1 MKTAFKQ
8 GKAERMQEGIVVWD
22 CGATNASV
30 LLVALDGRV
39 LGSKSRPTEAEQTD
53 DGLVWPVERFWVN
66 FCELTRE
73 LLSEHEAEPRAVNIT
88 TFGVC
93 WGAVDAQ
100 GELIYPVISWK
111 CQRTQEQLEW
121 AEQNLDLDAV
131 YEQTGAPPFYFNT
144 AFSLRWLRDRR
155 PEVLEKADAFLMMP
169 QLFVERLT
177 GERAA
182 EQTMATTSMLY
193 DLERNG
199 WAEELF
205 EAFDVPNKFPKR
217 VVCPSDIAG
226 EVHQEAAEASG
237 LPAGT
242 PVCAGGHDT
251 AVAVAGACRDL
262 RESLLYSTG
271 TWSILVGSRDEAAV
285 SAAQRRRNILWQRN
299 PHNEGVLGGFNIQ
312 GHMIGGLA
320 FDLVRRMWLPDASAA
335 EASALAAEAEP
346 GSGGVLI
353 NPTFVAGTG
362 PRPQVPSAV
371 LGWADGMDPGNAV
384 RAVLEGLAFQ
394 TRDSK
399 EAMGAEPSSLLVGG
413 GFAKNELFGQILA
426 DVLNMPVELSGAAEV
441 TALGAAAL
449 AMVGVGAVDSAG
461 GAWKRLKTPAER
473 FEPTSESVEA
483 YERLYARRGRLME
496 ALGNEA

>member
-1 MKTAFKQ
+1 
-8 GKAERMQEGIVVWD
+8 MQEGIVIWD

-39 LGSKSRPTEAEQTD
+39 LGSKSRPTDAAKTE
-53 DGLVWPVERFWVN
+53 DGLAWPVERFWVH

-121 AEQNLDLDAV
+121 AEGRLDLDAV

-155 PEVLEKADAFLMMP
+155 PEVLDKADAFLMMP

-193 DLERNG
+193 DLERNA

-217 VVCPSDIAG
+217 VVCPGDIAG
-226 EVHQEAAEASG
+226 EVCQEASKISG

-271 TWSILVGSRDEAAV
+271 TWSILVGSRDEAAA
-285 SAAQRRRNILWQRN
+285 SSAQRRRNILWQRN
-299 PHNEGVLGGFNIQ
+299 PQNEGVLGGFNIQ

-320 FDLVRRMWLPDASAA
+320 FDLVRRMWLPGASAA
-335 EASALAAEAEP
+335 EASALAAEAKP
-346 GSGGVLI
+346 GCGGVLI

-362 PRPQVPSAV
+362 PNPQVPSAV
-371 LGWADGMDPGNAV
+371 LGWVDGMEPGNAV
-384 RAVLEGLAFQ
+384 RAVLEGIACQ

-399 EAMGAEPSSLLVGG
+399 EAMGAEPASLLVGG

-426 DVLNMPVELSGAAEV
+426 DVLDMPVELSGAAEV

-449 AMVGVGAVDSAG
+449 ALVGIGAVDSVEE
-461 GAWKRLKTPAER
+461 AWRLLETPTKQ
-473 FEPTSESVEA
+473 FEPKSESVEA
-483 YERLYARRGRLME
+483 YERLYARRRRLMKALEDE
-496 ALGNEA
+496 A